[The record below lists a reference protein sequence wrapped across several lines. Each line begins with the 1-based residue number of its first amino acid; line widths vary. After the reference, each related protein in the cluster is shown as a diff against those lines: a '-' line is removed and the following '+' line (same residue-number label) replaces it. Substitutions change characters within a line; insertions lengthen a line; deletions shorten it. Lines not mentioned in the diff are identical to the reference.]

1 MSLFSKIRSFNSALR
16 RGAEG
21 LSGSSFNSEKLSS
34 SLLIVLSFPRL
45 FWKVPPS
52 PFPAFLGHWLFCL
65 RHSISKTVFLA
76 SDPGRAPHCPVLC
89 DPTQVGV
96 DSALLM
102 PALGS
107 PLLLHHLAASP
118 TARVRGVHLRGPW
131 GCAPCPRAHR
141 SASRAPHPRK
151 SPGASHAS
159 GALTAGRA
167 ALSREQGR
175 RTPPRP
181 SEGAPPQGS
190 LGRNSSETFENCQI
204 WVLCPSPGLS
214 LTLRPFGQRVVAGFA
229 PPAHLPPLRGI
240 TAPTAA
246 SPQPEFF
253 LLVHQ
258 WTFL

>member
-21 LSGSSFNSEKLSS
+21 LSGSSFDSEKLSS
-34 SLLIVLSFPRL
+34 SPLIVLSFPRL

-107 PLLLHHLAASP
+107 PLLLRHPAASP

-141 SASRAPHPRK
+141 SAPRAPHPRK

-159 GALTAGRA
+159 SALTAGRA

-175 RTPPRP
+175 HPP
-181 SEGAPPQGS
+181 
-190 LGRNSSETFENCQI
+190 
-204 WVLCPSPGLS
+204 
-214 LTLRPFGQRVVAGFA
+214 
-229 PPAHLPPLRGI
+229 PPARARVPPPPGQFG
-240 TAPTAA
+240 A
-246 SPQPEFF
+246 EF
-253 LLVHQ
+253 L
-258 WTFL
+258 